1 MQWNANWIAP
11 SRPYGRVCPIYRKT
25 LRIEKPLTSARLY
38 ITATGIYEARLD
50 GQRIADQVL
59 TPGWTSYRTR
69 LQYQCY
75 ELRDF
80 FAHSGE
86 KTLTVTVGA
95 GWMRT
100 NMAPWSEASRE
111 AWKKP
116 GAIIAELHLDYA
128 DGSHAAILTDESWEV
143 SESALR
149 FRDLY
154 DGVIYDASFD
164 KFAFLPAAVTA
175 EYSKDCL
182 IPTEGEA
189 IREHE
194 RIEAARI
201 FRTPKG
207 ETVVDFG
214 QNMAGYVSFCVDAHA
229 GDRVKISHGEILD
242 RDGNFYN
249 ANYRTAKAQIDYTCR
264 EGMQRYT
271 PRLTFFGFRY
281 LRLDE
286 FPGEPRPEQFTAV
299 AVYSDMER
307 TGRIT
312 TGHALLNRLMSNIL
326 WGQRSNFID
335 VPTDCPQRDE
345 RRGWTGD
352 AQVFL
357 RAATYQYN
365 VKRFY
370 QKWLRDLAADQREN
384 GAIPDVIPE
393 VGGSSRSLDRLPS
406 SAAWGDAAVRIAP
419 VPSRQL
425 GWLSASLRT
434 AHGVIRSAW
443 RYEDGRCRYE
453 IETPVPAE
461 ITIGGRT
468 RSDAAGTYL
477 FFE

>member
-11 SRPYGRVCPIYRKT
+11 SRPCGRVCPIYRKT

-38 ITATGIYEARLD
+38 ITAAGIYEARLE

-59 TPGWTSYRTR
+59 APGWTSYRTR

-75 ELRDF
+75 ELREF

-149 FRDLY
+149 FCDLY

-264 EGMQRYT
+264 EGI
-271 PRLTFFGFRY
+271 
-281 LRLDE
+281 
-286 FPGEPRPEQFTAV
+286 
-299 AVYSDMER
+299 S
-307 TGRIT
+307 
-312 TGHALLNRLMSNIL
+312 
-326 WGQRSNFID
+326 
-335 VPTDCPQRDE
+335 
-345 RRGWTGD
+345 GWTNFP
-352 AQVFL
+352 ASRVRSSSPPSRYIPTWSA
-357 RAATYQYN
+357 RAA
-365 VKRFY
+365 
-370 QKWLRDLAADQREN
+370 LRPA
-384 GAIPDVIPE
+384 
-393 VGGSSRSLDRLPS
+393 
-406 SAAWGDAAVRIAP
+406 
-419 VPSRQL
+419 
-425 GWLSASLRT
+425 T
-434 AHGVIRSAW
+434 
-443 RYEDGRCRYE
+443 RC
-453 IETPVPAE
+453 
-461 ITIGGRT
+461 
-468 RSDAAGTYL
+468 
-477 FFE
+477 